1 MSDVTNFFTT
11 EDLLSGNDALQL
23 FQYTQEEADDFAQG
37 FDPSYI
43 KDMHV
48 SVSSAINQSQSI
60 KSNSGKIDNIIQIL
74 KQLTTSDLNKLDKL
88 IYEFTESNPNMLW
101 NMLNKADKEYYVE
114 PDKFYSWL
122 STLSDKKLDQT
133 IFRVADGKKIHHDD
147 IYNRIHR
154 TPKVEIL
161 DGYIAITSSNLDALD
176 RFKERVLRSNEVTFE
191 HRIKKHGNI
200 TMHSYIFKMD

>member
-176 RFKERVLRSNEVTFE
+176 RFKERVLQSNEVTFE